1 MQRLEFEIDRETALQ
16 VTQALGDLAVKGG
29 DFDSVE
35 LVIDGE
41 PTDVVVERQ
50 GNVLSV
56 TAQASLAV
64 HLPDLA
70 VQIGQVN
77 GDLILLNL
85 NREVRVEQVLG
96 DCTARQC
103 AAGLIISRVN
113 GELVVEHVAGPVTVS
128 QVLGDMRIIE
138 AGDAVTVG
146 TVNDDVR
153 VHGAAADIKFV
164 SVHGDLRAHDVVGRL
179 MGEQVNGS
187 FKGSNLIGGMAIN
200 TLGDLVLKSVL
211 TPGKTYTGKA
221 QGDISV
227 RVPVNASARFTLR
240 AGGGISTRL
249 LQIEEKEAG
258 CVEGK
263 MGNGEATVVL
273 EAGGH
278 LSLKPGEEWSGE
290 RGGFEFDIG
299 EGLAAQIRA
308 QVARQFEGT
317 DWSGLAQEEVERMI
331 SKIERKVARAQERA
345 QEVARQAEEQA
356 RRAREKAQRAQE
368 RAQQA
373 AERAARRIEM
383 QARRWGD
390 IPGFEASTSTQAER
404 KRSQVS
410 PEEQLRILQML
421 QEGKI
426 TVEEAEMLLKALEG

>member
-1 MQRLEFEIDRETALQ
+1 MQRLEFKVDRETVLQ

-113 GELVVEHVAGPVTVS
+113 GELVVEHVAGPVTVNE
-128 QVLGDMRIIE
+128 VLGDMRIIE

-153 VHGAAADIKFV
+153 VHGAAADVKFV
-164 SVHGDLRAHDVVGRL
+164 SVHGDLRVHDVTGRL
-179 MGEQVNGS
+179 AGEQINGS
-187 FKGSNLIGGMAIN
+187 FKGSNLIGGMAVN

-227 RVPVNASARFTLR
+227 RVPADANARFTLK

-249 LQIEEKEAG
+249 LKVEEKGVG
-258 CVEGK
+258 CVEGQ
-263 MGNGEATVVL
+263 MGDGRATVVL

-278 LSLKPGEEWSGE
+278 LSLKPGEEWKGE
-290 RGGFEFDIG
+290 GAGFEFDLG
-299 EGLAAQIRA
+299 ESIADQIQAQI
-308 QVARQFEGT
+308 ARQFEGM
-317 DWSGLAQEEVERMI
+317 DWEGLTQEQVGRMM
-331 SKIERKVARAQERA
+331 SKIERQVARAQERT

-390 IPGFEASTSTQAER
+390 IPGFKTPASIQAER

-426 TVEEAEMLLKALEG
+426 TVQEAEMLLKALEG